1 MRLMRKLL
9 ITSGLFLAACSGPS
23 LVVVGEGVPPAPAIP
38 ELEVVVTD
46 PAGDPIEAAQVA
58 FGGLD
63 SAATDDGGRA
73 VTEWP
78 RRPLT
83 ISADAAGFHPGS
95 VEVLQLPDTRVVE
108 LSLEPVIL
116 NGLVRTASG
125 HGLPGALVS
134 LGETTT
140 LTDFAGRF
148 TIERAIP
155 GAVVAF
161 KTSYEGASVEWDGQG
176 SAVSVALEPRTIRSI
191 RASGPAAG
199 DSERWSELLGIA
211 ETTEVNAIVV
221 DTKDES
227 GRVFYDTSVATAH
240 EIGAVAAQYDPAEVL
255 ADLRERDLYAIT
267 RIVTF
272 QDRYMGAAF
281 PEHSVWD
288 VGTNQP
294 WTTGGGEAFM
304 DATDPA
310 SWDYPLA
317 LAEEACALGY
327 DEIQFD
333 YVRFPT
339 DGPVDRAVYDGP
351 SDQAGRVTTISSFLS
366 EARSLLN
373 PMGCAV
379 AADVFAVILSA
390 DGDQGLGQRVEE
402 LADSVD
408 VISPMIYPSHYS
420 TGWFGYE
427 CPNAFPGPVV
437 SGALDDGLPR
447 VNGPAIVRPW
457 IQDFTYGCG
466 GSYGEV
472 EVRSQI
478 DAAEQRELGWILW
491 NAGSRFTEAALDPA
505 VQ

>member
-1 MRLMRKLL
+1 MRVVRKLL
-9 ITSGLFLAACSGPS
+9 LLSGLVLAACSGPS

-46 PAGDPIEAAQVA
+46 NDGDPIPAAEVA
-58 FGGLD
+58 FGDLD
-63 SAATDDGGRA
+63 NATADDGGRA
-73 VTEWP
+73 MTEWP
-78 RRPLT
+78 RRPLA
-83 ISADAAGFHPGS
+83 ISASAAGFHPGS
-95 VEVLQLPDTRVVE
+95 VDVLELPDTRVVE
-108 LSLEPVIL
+108 LSLDPVIL
-116 NGLVRTASG
+116 SGVVRTAAG

-148 TIERAIP
+148 TVERAVP
-155 GAVVAF
+155 GPVVAH
-161 KTSYEGASVEWDGQG
+161 KASYEGTTVEWDGAGTSIDLDLQ
-176 SAVSVALEPRTIRSI
+176 PRMIRSI

-199 DSERWSELLGIA
+199 DSDRWGELLDLA
-211 ETTEVNAIVV
+211 ETTEINAIVV

-227 GRVFYDTSVATAH
+227 GRVFYETSVATAH
-240 EIGAVAAQYDPAEVL
+240 EIGAVTAHYVPAEVL

-272 QDRYMGAAF
+272 QDRYMGAAY

-288 VGTNQP
+288 AGTNQS
-294 WTTGGGEAFM
+294 WTTGGGEIFM
-304 DATDPA
+304 DSTDPG

-317 LAEEACALGY
+317 LAEEACRLGY

-351 SDQAGRVTTISSFLS
+351 SDQAGRVITISSFLS
-366 EARSLLN
+366 EARARLN

-379 AADVFAVILSA
+379 AADVFAVIFSA
-390 DGDQGLGQRVEE
+390 NGDQGLGQRVEE

-420 TGWFGYE
+420 TGWFGFE
-427 CPNAFPGPVV
+427 CPNANPGPVV

-466 GSYGEV
+466 GAYGEV

-478 DAAEQRELGWILW
+478 DAAEQRDLGWILW
-491 NAGSRFTEAALDPA
+491 NAGSKFTAAALDPP

>member
-1 MRLMRKLL
+1 MPVMRKLL
-9 ITSGLFLAACSGPS
+9 LLSSLILTACSGPS

-46 PAGDPIEAAQVA
+46 TAGQPIGEAQVA
-58 FGGLD
+58 FGDLD
-63 SAATDDGGRA
+63 NAATDDGGRA
-73 VTEWP
+73 VSEWP
-78 RRPLT
+78 RRSLT
-83 ISADAAGFHPGS
+83 ISASAPGFHPGS
-95 VEVLQLPDTRVVE
+95 LEVLQLPDTRVVE
-108 LSLEPVIL
+108 LALDPVIL
-116 NGLVRTASG
+116 NGVVRTAAG
-125 HGLPGALVS
+125 HGLPGTLVS

-140 LTDFAGRF
+140 LTDFAGGF
-148 TIERAIP
+148 TIERAVP
-155 GAVVAF
+155 GPVVAH
-161 KTSYEGASVEWDGQG
+161 KASYQGTSVEWDGEG
-176 SAVSVALEPRTIRSI
+176 STVALALEPRTIRSI

-199 DSERWSELLGIA
+199 DSDRWSELLEIA
-211 ETTEVNAIVV
+211 EDTEVNAIVV

-240 EIGAVAAQYDPAEVL
+240 EIGAVADHYVPAEVL

-272 QDRYMGAAF
+272 QDRYLGAAY

-288 VGTNQP
+288 VGTNQS
-294 WTTGGGEAFM
+294 WTTGGGEIFM
-304 DATDPA
+304 DATDQA

-366 EARSLLN
+366 EARSRLN
-373 PMGCAV
+373 PKGCAV

-390 DGDQGLGQRVEE
+390 NGDQGLGQRIEE

-420 TGWFGYE
+420 TGWFGFE

-457 IQDFTYGCG
+457 IQDFSFGCG

-478 DAAEQRELGWILW
+478 DAAEQRDLGWILW
-491 NAGSRFTEAALDPA
+491 NAGSRFTKAALDPA